1 MEQYP
6 LLFYLFKNGQA
17 NNYSNFTLHGKM
29 FSKQSIFLQ
38 RRQEMKQLIIE
49 TLEELRE
56 DFYEISTIIG
66 ENPELGHEEFKA
78 ATLLTE
84 KLEQQGFRVTR
95 GICGLPTAFEA
106 IAESGKPG
114 PTIGI
119 MSEYDA
125 LPEIG
130 HACGHNLIGTMG
142 IAAGIALSKVLPQTG
157 GKVVVYGT
165 PAEETKGG
173 KVTMAEEGIFDQL
186 DVAMMVHPLHSYV
199 KSGSSLAMD
208 AIQFE
213 FFGKPAHAAA
223 SPEKGINALDAVLQ
237 TFSGINAL
245 RQHVTSDT
253 RIHGII
259 TEGGKAANVVPDYAV
274 AQFYVRAKSRGYV
287 NEVVQKVKAI
297 AEGAALMTGAT
308 MKMSNYELSYDN
320 MVTNETLSDLFTDS
334 LIELGVPG
342 DEISE
347 SRDGSGSL
355 DMGNVSLVVPSI
367 HPYIK
372 ICNELY
378 SCHTTEFRDAALSDQ
393 GKAAMILGAKAMS
406 LTGLRILTEPETLTN
421 IKKEF
426 SLVR

>member
-1 MEQYP
+1 
-6 LLFYLFKNGQA
+6 
-17 NNYSNFTLHGKM
+17 
-29 FSKQSIFLQ
+29 
-38 RRQEMKQLIIE
+38 MKQII
-49 TLEELRE
+49 T
-56 DFYEISTIIG
+56 DFLDSHKNDFFEISTYIG
-66 ENPELGHEEFKA
+66 ENPELGHEEYKSA
-78 ATLLTE
+78 KVLSD
-84 KLEQQGFRVTR
+84 KLSEHGFDVQM
-95 GICGLPTAFEA
+95 GICGLSTAFEA
-106 IAESGKPG
+106 VFDSGRPG
-114 PTIGI
+114 PTIGF
-119 MSEYDA
+119 MCEYDA

-142 IAAGIALSKVLPQTG
+142 IAAGIATSKVLQETG
-157 GKVVVYGT
+157 GRVIVYGT

-173 KVTMAEEGIFDQL
+173 KVTMAEQGVFDNL

-223 SPEKGINALDAVLQ
+223 NPEKGINALDAVIQ
-237 TFSGINAL
+237 TFNGINAL

-259 TEGGKAANVVPDYAV
+259 PEGGKAANVVPDYAV
-274 AQFYVRAKSRGYV
+274 AQFYVRAKTRSYV
-287 NEVVQKVKAI
+287 NELVEKVKSI
-297 AEGAALMTGAT
+297 AEGAAMMTGAT

-320 MVTNETLSDLFTDS
+320 MVTNETLSDVFTDQ
-334 LIELGVPG
+334 LISLGVP
-342 DEISE
+342 SE
-347 SRDGSGSL
+347 EVIENRDGSGSL

-393 GKAAMILGAKAMS
+393 GKEAMILGAKAMAS
-406 LTGLRILTEPETLTN
+406 TAYELLTKQELLTK
-421 IKKEF
+421 IKEEF
-426 SLVR
+426 EKAPK

>member
-1 MEQYP
+1 
-6 LLFYLFKNGQA
+6 
-17 NNYSNFTLHGKM
+17 
-29 FSKQSIFLQ
+29 
-38 RRQEMKQLIIE
+38 MKQVIID
-49 TLEELRE
+49 TLEDLRGE
-56 DFYEISTIIG
+56 FYEISTKIG
-66 ENPELGHEEFKA
+66 ENPELGHEEFESSK
-78 ATLLTE
+78 LLAG
-84 KLEQQGFRVTR
+84 KLKEHHFQVNM
-95 GICGLPTAFEA
+95 GICDLPTAFEA
-106 IAESGKPG
+106 IFDSGKPG
-114 PTIGI
+114 PVIGI

-142 IAAGIALSKVLPQTG
+142 IAAGIALSKILPSTG

-173 KVTMAEEGIFDQL
+173 KVTMAEKGVFNGL

-223 SPEKGINALDAVLQ
+223 SPEDGINALDAVLQ
-237 TFSGINAL
+237 TFNGINAL
-245 RQHVTSDT
+245 RQHVTSDA

-259 TEGGKAANVVPDYAV
+259 AEGGKAANVVPDYAV
-274 AQFYVRAKSRGYV
+274 AQFYVRAETRSYV

-297 AEGAALMTGAT
+297 AEGAALMTGAS

-320 MVTNETLSDLFTDS
+320 MVTNNTLSNVFTDS
-334 LIELGVPG
+334 LVELGVEAE
-342 DEISE
+342 EISE
-347 SRDGSGSL
+347 SRDGAGSL

-372 ICNELY
+372 ICEERY
-378 SCHTTEFRDAALSDQ
+378 TCHTPEFRDAALSEQ
-393 GKAAMILGAKAMS
+393 GKNAMILGAKAMALAS
-406 LTGLRILTEPETLTN
+406 YKVLKEAELLKQ
-421 IKKEF
+421 IKEEF
-426 SLVR
+426 SKAK